1 MYSWLDAF
9 AAEDPSADARRLRTA
24 LSNFASGVCLVT
36 TIADDG
42 KREGMTINSFASVSL
57 QPALV
62 LWSIRDEA
70 RSAEVFLASGRFI
83 VSVLGAQQQELALHF
98 ARPALDKFEKY
109 EHEFEAG
116 FGGCPKLRTALA
128 TFECS
133 TYSRHKEG
141 DHTILV
147 GKVERF
153 SHESDV
159 PLVTYAGRFGAIG
172 EFADLQPKQLAGAA

>member
-1 MYSWLDAF
+1 MYSWFDGFGVEDA
-9 AAEDPSADARRLRTA
+9 SADARRLRTA
-24 LSNFASGVCLVT
+24 LSSFTTGVCLVT

-62 LWSIRDEA
+62 LWSIRDDA
-70 RSAEVFLASGRFI
+70 RSAEIFLASGRFI

-98 ARPALDKFEKY
+98 ARPAADKFEKY
-109 EHEFEAG
+109 EQEFETG
-116 FGGCPKLRTALA
+116 FGGCPKLRGALA

-141 DHTILV
+141 DHTILI

-153 SHESDV
+153 SHESEV
-159 PLVTYAGRFGAIG
+159 PLVSHAGRLGAIY
-172 EFADLQPKQLAGAA
+172 EFADLQPQPLSATA